1 MALPDGMSARRASKD
16 GSFFSVG
23 KVRRLCEFSV
33 GRYGTSMTNKP
44 TPDEG
49 LVITFDPDATPEEM
63 ERFISEMAYAL
74 LALARYL
81 VSVEEEGDLG
91 TIRF

>member
-1 MALPDGMSARRASKD
+1 
-16 GSFFSVG
+16 
-23 KVRRLCEFSV
+23 
-33 GRYGTSMTNKP
+33 MTNKP